1 MPVVTG
7 TTSGR
12 IIGTRAA
19 LTAKQKKS
27 YTLSRSSVR
36 FLERLTK
43 ETEAPSVSFILDTLI
58 RQAEEQ
64 HRRVAID
71 QAVSDYYSNLSDED
85 ERELS
90 AWAASP
96 WSR

>member
-1 MPVVTG
+1 M
-7 TTSGR
+7 
-12 IIGTRAA
+12 RAA

-90 AWAASP
+90 AWGHFVSA
-96 WSR
+96 